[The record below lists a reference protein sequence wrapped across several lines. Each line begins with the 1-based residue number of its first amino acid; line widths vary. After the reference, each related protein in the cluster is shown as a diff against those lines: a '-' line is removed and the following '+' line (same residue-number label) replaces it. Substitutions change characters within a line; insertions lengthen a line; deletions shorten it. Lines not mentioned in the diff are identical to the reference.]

1 MSELRWHKSS
11 HSSASGN
18 CVEVRQ
24 HADRADVRDT
34 KNRHAG
40 YITFDK
46 TAWSAFLQAIK
57 SDTL

>member
-1 MSELRWHKSS
+1 MTEPTWRKSS
-11 HSSASGN
+11 HSTGSGN

-40 YITFDK
+40 QITFDK
-46 TAWSAFLQAIK
+46 ADQ